1 MEQKPTL
8 FSAPSRI
15 ELLCNYARVISHV
28 SWPHGIMHA
37 QFKNIQELTDDR
49 IATTALPLVYRP
61 LPITL
66 VTAHSIHIYVCT
78 VYASSTKTSTIK
90 SIQQVNIRKYTHTYV
105 NTCSTLVHMY
115 VCTLYCNIVRTVCE
129 FSSHVCCTYV
139 CTYMQSTYIR
149 MYVYEMYR
157 QWSAWIGTQRCHNC
171 IVPLCT

>member
-115 VCTLYCNIVRTVCE
+115 VCTLYCNIV
-129 FSSHVCCTYV
+129 H
-139 CTYMQSTYIR
+139 MQSTYIR
-149 MYVYEMYR
+149 MYMYEMYR
-157 QWSAWIGTQRCHNC
+157 QWSAWIGTQMCHNC